1 MADVRAK
8 MPVGTL
14 EAVVDRVA
22 ARELDPYTAAAQ
34 ILASRRGG
42 TGL

>member
-1 MADVRAK
+1 
-8 MPVGTL
+8 MPAGAL

-34 ILASRRGG
+34 ILSAEPV
-42 TGL
+42 